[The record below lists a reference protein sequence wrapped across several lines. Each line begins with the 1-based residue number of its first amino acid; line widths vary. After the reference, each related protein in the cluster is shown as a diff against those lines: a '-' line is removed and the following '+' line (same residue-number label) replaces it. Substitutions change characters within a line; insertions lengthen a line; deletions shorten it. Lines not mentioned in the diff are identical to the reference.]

1 MQFGKSG
8 QLVLVLVLH
17 ERCSRL
23 LMAAILGPL
32 PPEFRRTVE
41 SAQALTRSM

>member
-8 QLVLVLVLH
+8 QLVLVLH